1 LAISGVSTIESCALA
16 AAGRAKETLVV
27 DVLSALCPRLNA
39 PIVLAHG
46 LFGFHKIGVGPLTLA
61 KYFRG
66 VPEFLEAAGNRV
78 MVSQV
83 PPIAGIERR
92 SRVLGRRIRAA
103 FGGEPVHLIAH
114 SMGGLDARALLA
126 SEGDS
131 GLILSLTT
139 IATPHLGS
147 ALADFAKIGF
157 GRVYRLLAAFKVDHS
172 GFLDLTRRSAR
183 AFHRRNPA
191 PKGVP
196 CFSVAGDPDAEEVC
210 RPLRRLHAALS
221 ELEGPNDGLV
231 SAESANAFGEPM
243 PTWRADH
250 LRQMGWFA
258 PRGGLSVLSLYIDL
272 MANLAALG
280 FEARRGAVSVGT

>member
-1 LAISGVSTIESCALA
+1 VN
-16 AAGRAKETLVV
+16 
-27 DVLSALCPRLNA
+27 VLSALCPRLDA

-46 LFGFHKIGVGPLTLA
+46 LFGFHKIGLGPLTLA
-61 KYFRG
+61 EYFRG
-66 VPEFLEAAGNRV
+66 VPEFLMAAGNRV
-78 MVSQV
+78 VVSQV

-103 FGGEPVHLIAH
+103 FGGEPVHLIGH

-157 GRVYRLLAAFKVDHS
+157 GRVYRMLAAFKVDHS

-191 PKGVP
+191 PAGVP
-196 CFSVAGDPDAEEVC
+196 CFSVAGDPAPEDVC

-231 SAESANAFGEPM
+231 SVVSANAFGEAL

-250 LRQMGWFA
+250 LRQMGWFT
-258 PRGGLSVLSLYIDL
+258 PRRGLSILSLYIDL
-272 MANLAALG
+272 LANLAAVG
-280 FEARRGAVSVGT
+280 FEAKRRASTVGI